1 MKCANPSTLITDSIR
16 SCYGMADS
24 VIVIWRRTQPPVGAL
39 QEVQCKKQHS
49 QSSAPQQQVGLPQ
62 LRSRKR
68 VIARPGRKTG
78 NRGVAQLGRAPEKHQ
93 RPPLE
98 QVQEAAGSNPVTSTM
113 GHAQKA
119 RCRWWGSLGTP
130 VSTHNS
136 TGAHPLKLGGQVVSA
151 RYYRE
156 DLYRTMMF

>member
-1 MKCANPSTLITDSIR
+1 MRVVMKCANPSTLITDSIR

-68 VIARPGRKTG
+68 VIARPGCKTG

-93 RPPLE
+93 YPPAGASTGGRRFESCHLNGGTRPKGALSMVGKPRH
-98 QVQEAAGSNPVTSTM
+98 TSTY
-113 GHAQKA
+113 AQ
-119 RCRWWGSLGTP
+119 
-130 VSTHNS
+130 
-136 TGAHPLKLGGQVVSA
+136 
-151 RYYRE
+151 
-156 DLYRTMMF
+156 

>member
-1 MKCANPSTLITDSIR
+1 MQQLQR
-16 SCYGMADS
+16 YWQ
-24 VIVIWRRTQPPVGAL
+24 VAL
-39 QEVQCKKQHS
+39 VYDR
-49 QSSAPQQQVGLPQ
+49 L
-62 LRSRKR
+62 
-68 VIARPGRKTG
+68 PGRKTG

-93 RPPLE
+93 YPP
-98 QVQEAAGSNPVTSTM
+98 AGASTGGRRFESCHLTV

-130 VSTHNS
+130 VPTHNS

-156 DLYRTMMF
+156 DLWIYTEQ